1 MEIRYS
7 VLSYS
12 RCVWYINS
20 VFFLEI
26 EIIALLLR
34 IDPSYE
40 IYNQSLNL
48 MTVNKIFKTAKSL
61 IVKIDIF
68 SKDQTSRMCYLQLR
82 LKSFINGAE
91 TVGSAIYK
99 TF

>member
-1 MEIRYS
+1 M
-7 VLSYS
+7 
-12 RCVWYINS
+12 
-20 VFFLEI
+20 FFLEI